1 MSANSFEAGEHEDA
15 VEVSQISTFD
25 CNSCKRYFKKKRGVT
40 LHQKSCKKNPINKDQ
55 SVTSII
61 DVLLNDQDV
70 MVTTTVFEWG
80 DIDGKTFAEIVE
92 LIYEKVVYLKKN
104 LFLLP
109 TRKSGKL
116 YIDEGMKLLNS
127 WVEGTALR
135 NITFK
140 AIIIIPNLLFQ
151 KPSKNSKAKDNP

>member
-1 MSANSFEAGEHEDA
+1 
-15 VEVSQISTFD
+15 
-25 CNSCKRYFKKKRGVT
+25 
-40 LHQKSCKKNPINKDQ
+40 
-55 SVTSII
+55 
-61 DVLLNDQDV
+61 

-109 TRKSGKL
+109 TRKSDKL